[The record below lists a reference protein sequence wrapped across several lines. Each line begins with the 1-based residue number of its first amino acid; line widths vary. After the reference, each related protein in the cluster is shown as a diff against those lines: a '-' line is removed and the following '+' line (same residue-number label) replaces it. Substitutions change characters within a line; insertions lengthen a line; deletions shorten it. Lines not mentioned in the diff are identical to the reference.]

1 MYKYIIKNNL
11 NTFNFHD
18 AYIKQ
23 MKQKNND
30 MIWIVDAL
38 NIKKECPLNKYS
50 EDMQIDNVQIIF
62 KNSTINYIK
71 DSQNNEEVL
80 LNKEE
85 INNIINYFPFSQIL
99 SFEEHTKDENNR
111 YTANFLNATNKGI
124 YTINISFDKVDV
136 YFNQFSHAAYYT
148 GEKYREI
155 IIQNIDKLHIT
166 KLGEERVKRNLSIN
180 AKDVLKYLKE
190 TILNYDSQTH
200 LLYTYKK
207 GKNVYVKTDEI
218 VITININSYT
228 IITAH
233 KIV

>member
-99 SFEEHTKDENNR
+99 
-111 YTANFLNATNKGI
+111 
-124 YTINISFDKVDV
+124 ISFDKVDV